1 MQPMQRLTIIALAFV
16 ISLGAAIGIFLYIS
30 LLPHI
35 GLIGWIVAALVI
47 LGLGCTGALMFTFT
61 LHKIARWRIHR
72 NVIAVGEYLVYRDP
86 HTGEFTHLSAEHV
99 RAGVP
104 PLPQVTVKELPS
116 PDPRWDAVLDL
127 RHEGKGMHQIAKELK
142 VPYQRVRTF
151 LNQVEQNDEGN

>member
-1 MQPMQRLTIIALAFV
+1 MQKLYLIAWSAVVIIVIAFCV
-16 ISLGAAIGIFLYIS
+16 LIYVS
-30 LLPHI
+30 LLPHFHDI
-35 GLIGWIVAALVI
+35 GNVATLATYVLIACGVAL
-47 LGLGCTGALMFTFT
+47 
-61 LHKIARWRIHR
+61 
-72 NVIAVGEYLVYRDP
+72 AVGFTWFKLISMHHRSQVIT
-86 HTGEFTHLSAEHV
+86 HGEVMVHLKPDGTAEVWSAIHE
-99 RAGVP
+99 AAKVP